1 MQYAEFNSDAQFVC
15 FRLEIPF
22 LGKFGPKSQNCQ
34 FQMKFDTYTNL
45 NMQNLM
51 AVLILLI
58 YLF

>member
-1 MQYAEFNSDAQFVC
+1 MQSAEFNSDAQFVC

-51 AVLILLI
+51 AVLI
-58 YLF
+58 